1 MGRYD
6 HIEEVQKADRYDYIE
21 EVRKFNQNHD
31 SLGRFSSAGGGGGRA
46 IRTPSTAAGSS
57 FGGTAVGPFTAAVKS
72 AKAERAK
79 ANPEAAWRVT
89 DMSASEFETEH
100 KGAVCH
106 VTPGGSTCAVTTDGD
121 IVSVCKKP
129 GDTVSG
135 KELIQMAV
143 ENGGKKLDSYDGN
156 HGFYAKCGF
165 EPRSWCKWDD
175 AGADE
180 GWISQDW
187 LKANGLPANITTA
200 ELRKIP
206 NSALKVP
213 REDIIFY
220 EHTGKPSPYRT
231 AEDFKKAV
239 SASSDYGA
247 AQQARDSMI
256 K

>member
-1 MGRYD
+1 M
-6 HIEEVQKADRYDYIE
+6 RYDYITETTRGRFDRIE
-21 EVRKFNQNHD
+21 EVRKFNHNHD
-31 SLGRFSSAGGGGGRA
+31 SLGRFSSSGGGGG
-46 IRTPSTAAGSS
+46 
-57 FGGTAVGPFTAAVKS
+57 FGGAPVGSFTAAVTT
-72 AKAERAK
+72 AKAEVAK
-79 ANPEAAWRVT
+79 ASPESAWRVT
-89 DMSASEFETEH
+89 DMSADDFEAEH

-106 VTPGGSTCAVTTDGD
+106 ITPGGSTCAVTTDGD

-129 GDTVSG
+129 GDAISG
-135 KELIQMAV
+135 KDLIKMAV

-156 HGFYAKCGF
+156 HGFYTKCGF

-220 EHTGKPSPYRT
+220 EYTGKTSQYKTP
-231 AEDFKKAV
+231 ADFKRAV
-239 SASSDYGA
+239 DASSDYGA
-247 AQQARDSMI
+247 AQQTRDSLI